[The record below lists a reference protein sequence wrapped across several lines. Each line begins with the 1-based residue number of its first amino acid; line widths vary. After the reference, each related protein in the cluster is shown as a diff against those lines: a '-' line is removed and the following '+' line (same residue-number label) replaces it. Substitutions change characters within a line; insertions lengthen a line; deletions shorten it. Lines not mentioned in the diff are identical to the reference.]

1 MELEVIYIL
10 AWMDSFP
17 HGHSQQFVLDGVK
30 SLASE
35 VSSGVPQES
44 LLGPTVQGRRNR
56 GGYSPPTFH

>member
-10 AWMDSFP
+10 AWMDSFL

-44 LLGPTVQGRRNR
+44 LLGPTLIYINYIVL
-56 GGYSPPTFH
+56 T